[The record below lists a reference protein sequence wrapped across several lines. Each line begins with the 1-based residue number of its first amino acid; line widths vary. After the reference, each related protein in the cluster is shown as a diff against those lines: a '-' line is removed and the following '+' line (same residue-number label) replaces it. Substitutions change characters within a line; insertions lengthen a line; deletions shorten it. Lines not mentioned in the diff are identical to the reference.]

1 MRRRAPDRDAAAMTT
16 AAPSTVLEPLG
27 TVATAGLVRLR
38 DGARAVGRRLDDV
51 ADTEP
56 VARHPV
62 LVRALRNVAGL
73 PDRPPHELAL
83 GVVTLAIMVATDS
96 IVIDLAANVVAVLF
110 VNHPHAA
117 PAPSPTPDDA
127 AASGRPA

>member
-1 MRRRAPDRDAAAMTT
+1 MTT
-16 AAPSTVLEPLG
+16 AATSTVLEPLG
-27 TVATAGLVRLR
+27 TLATAGLVRLR
-38 DGARAVGRRLDDV
+38 DGARVVGRRLEEV

-56 VARHPV
+56 VAQHPV

-96 IVIDLAANVVAVLF
+96 IVVDLAANVVAVLF

-117 PAPSPTPDDA
+117 QVPTPDDA
-127 AASGRPA
+127 ATPGRPA